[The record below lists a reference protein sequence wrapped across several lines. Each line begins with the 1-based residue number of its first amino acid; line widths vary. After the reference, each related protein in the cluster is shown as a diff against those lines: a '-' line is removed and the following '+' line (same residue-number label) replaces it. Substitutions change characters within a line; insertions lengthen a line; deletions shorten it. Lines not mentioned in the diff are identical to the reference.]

1 MMMDIL
7 LVILSI
13 SAIILGFLGSFLP
26 ALSGPPFSWLALLFF
41 FFVSGAEIPV
51 WILIVTAILAIISM
65 VLEWT
70 IPAYGTKVFKGSK
83 YGVRG
88 SYAGLIAG
96 LIFPIPMGYIVGPLV
111 GAFVGELIL
120 DRTDYKRAFKA
131 ALGTFLGFLVGI
143 IINFTFVLI
152 LSVVW
157 GFYFFKWLF

>member
-1 MMMDIL
+1 MDIFL
-7 LVILSI
+7 IILSI
-13 SAIILGFLGSFLP
+13 CAIILGFLGSFLP

-41 FFVSGAEIPV
+41 FFVSGAEIPI
-51 WILIVTAILAIISM
+51 WILIITALIAIFSM

-88 SYAGLIAG
+88 SYIGLIAG

-111 GAFVGELIL
+111 GAFIGELIL
-120 DRTDYKRAFKA
+120 DRRDIKRALKA
-131 ALGTFLGFLVGI
+131 ALGTFVGFLVGI

-152 LSVVW
+152 LSIIW
-157 GFYFFKWLF
+157 GFYFIKWLF